1 MLKYLKNEQ
10 GNFRLAVSISP
21 RIITRAV
28 DRNRL
33 KRVIKEHFRRQ
44 AGDLPAMDV
53 LLIARSALRK
63 VGETDIRREIDWLI
77 RQLRNK

>member
-21 RIITRAV
+21 RIIARAV
-28 DRNRL
+28 TRNRL
-33 KRVIKEHFRRQ
+33 KRIVKEYFRRQ
-44 AGDLPAMDV
+44 TRDLPAMDV
-53 LLIARSALRK
+53 LLIARPALRK